1 VKHYRAVVFDL
12 FGTVALFQHQRLPL
26 FEWEGTTSR
35 STMGDLQ
42 TLIKEKV
49 SAVPFAVFFAAL
61 SAVSK
66 ELSEVRMREMREFS
80 SAYRFTQAL
89 HRVGL
94 PASVETTQLANE
106 LSLAH
111 MALLAHATEIPR
123 THVKLLEKAYQHYQI
138 ALLSNFDHG
147 PTARHILHRDGA
159 TEFFHHIAISEEHG
173 WRKPH
178 PQIFSDTLNAI
189 GVQPHDALFVG
200 DSPYDDIIG
209 ARQVGMDIAWVN
221 ATQNELP
228 ANIPAPDYI
237 VKDIP
242 ELQSILFR

>member
-12 FGTVALFQHQRLPL
+12 FGTVALFQQHKLPL

-49 SAVPFAVFFAAL
+49 PTVPFAAFFTAL

-80 SAYRFTQAL
+80 SAYRFTRVL

-94 PASVETTQLANE
+94 SSSPETDQIATE

-123 THVKLLEKAYQHYQI
+123 AHVGLLEKAHQHYQI

-147 PTARHILHRDGA
+147 PTARQILHRDGA
-159 TEFFHHIAISEEHG
+159 SDFFHHIAISEEHG

-178 PQIFSDTLNAI
+178 PQIFSDTLDAI
-189 GVQPHDALFVG
+189 GVRPHDALFVG

-228 ANIPAPDYI
+228 DNIPSPDYV

-242 ELQSILFR
+242 ELQPILFR